1 MKDALI
7 LLVKLSMNQ
16 KEVFGELALVSSK
29 AVIEKLA
36 AENNLGVDAEDL
48 IHFLFIDE
56 KICVER

>member
-48 IHFLFIDE
+48 IHFLFID
-56 KICVER
+56 